1 MIASLYSGKGKKPP
15 KKDGFALPATNYSEL
30 TNPELYLADD
40 KVADAV
46 NVALLLGRPLL
57 VNGEPGTG
65 KTHLAYSVAW
75 ELGLGEPLK
84 FETKSTSSASDLFY
98 TYDVLGRF
106 HASQLGEDTS
116 AARYLTYNALGLAII
131 RANDPKSV
139 ANQLPQAFV
148 HGGRRRS
155 LVLIDEID
163 KAPRDFPNDILNE
176 IEDMYFRVPELNN
189 VGFRSDPDMRPIVVI
204 TSNSEKGLPD
214 AFLRR
219 CIYCYIEFPNR
230 DRLIDIVT
238 NRLGKYVARQDAL
251 LSDALD
257 VFFALRKDSLNLRK
271 KPTTAELMGWLISLR
286 KLSDGKDNPLAR
298 APGLALRT
306 ISSLI
311 KTEEDRQKAEEEV
324 KRWIAAR
331 A

>member
-1 MIASLYSGKGKKPP
+1 MIASLYSGKGKKAA
-15 KKDGFALPATNYSEL
+15 KTGGFALPTTSYSEL
-30 TNPELYLADD
+30 ADPELYLAGD
-40 KVADAV
+40 KVVDAV

-75 ELGLGEPLK
+75 ELGLGDPLK
-84 FETKSTSSASDLFY
+84 FETKSTSSARDLFY

-106 HASQLGEDTS
+106 HASQLGEDIS
-116 AARYLTYNALGLAII
+116 AIRYMTYSALGLAII
-131 RANDPKSV
+131 RANDPKSI
-139 ANQLPQAFV
+139 ASQLPKPFV
-148 HGGRRRS
+148 HGGKRQS

-189 VGFRSDPDMRPIVVI
+189 AEFRADPEMRPIVVI

-219 CIYCYIEFPNR
+219 CIYCYIEFPTR
-230 DRLIDIVT
+230 DRLVDIVT
-238 NRLGKYVARQDAL
+238 NRLRKYVGRQDAL

-257 VFFALRKDSLNLRK
+257 LFFALRKDSLNLRK
-271 KPTTAELMGWLISLR
+271 KPATAELMGWLISLC
-286 KLSDGKDNPLAR
+286 KLSEGKDNPLAR
-298 APGLALRT
+298 TPALALRT
-306 ISSLI
+306 LPALI
-311 KTEEDRQKAEEEV
+311 KTEEDRQKVEEEV
-324 KRWIAAR
+324 RRWIAGR
-331 A
+331 S